1 MIYIGFLL
9 FILTIFEILN
19 FFGMFS
25 KENIQI
31 FVALFIVTNFCVL
44 FLKLKAKSFKS
55 FESIP
60 SLVRNN
66 YTYVFAIAVALILKL
81 IEGIFIAQNNWDSM
95 SYHLPRYL
103 HWIQNGSLDF
113 FITPEQR
120 QNISPILPD
129 YLLGTMYILFDNDF
143 FIFVIAWLSV
153 IIASYYVYKIVYLL
167 TSNRNTAILGFLASL
182 FLPSQLA
189 FMSSSQTDPIST
201 ALIVILLYYTI
212 LMKSRESKSLVV
224 LMILMAPLFL
234 TAKTTGLIF
243 SLPIYIFVTFKYY
256 RFITKYF
263 LQFSTILIF
272 ALLPGLP
279 CLLRIKNSRVLTE
292 AGVVASEI
300 SPQGVLA
307 NTLRIFVNNL
317 QTPII
322 GINSYLEGAY
332 YWSAQIVGINPN
344 PIGYGNYGNFYLS
357 NSLHA
362 DFVGN
367 PIHLIYLF
375 IAIVSLR
382 KNKTYRV
389 LSLLILSQ
397 LVLLGATIGWQP
409 WINRF
414 TSTILVVGSILI
426 GIWIAE
432 RGKFL
437 RISLI
442 TLMLTYSSFW
452 IFYNPTRSLLDPKPL
467 IFIAKELGMKET
479 DLEKVRQDLVL
490 SRNQQYFSVKPE
502 LESPYI
508 LAAEK
513 INEIRPKEIF
523 IKINGNDFE
532 YPIWALTDFKIEI
545 YHFQE
550 SDLSEI
556 RQGDALLFCSLECDK
571 YELKLLFKKENI
583 SVWGNK

>member
-9 FILTIFEILN
+9 FVLIIFEVLN
-19 FFGMFS
+19 FFGFFS
-25 KENIQI
+25 KEFIQI
-31 FVALFIVTNFCVL
+31 SIVLFIVFNFCILV
-44 FLKLKAKSFKS
+44 LKLKTKSFKP
-55 FESIP
+55 FEVIP
-60 SLVRNN
+60 SLARNN
-66 YTYVFAIAVALILKL
+66 YTYIFVIVFALILKL

-120 QNISPILPD
+120 QNISPVLPD

-143 FIFVIAWLSV
+143 FIFAIAWISV
-153 IIASYYVYKIVYLL
+153 IIASYYVYKIIYLL

-201 ALIVILLYYTI
+201 ALIIILLYYTI

-224 LMILMAPLFL
+224 LMILMIPLFL
-234 TAKTTGLIF
+234 TAKTTGLIL
-243 SLPIYIFVTFKYY
+243 SLPIYIFVTCKFY
-256 RFITKYF
+256 RYIIKYF
-263 LQFSTILIF
+263 FQFSTILIF
-272 ALLPGLP
+272 VLLPGLP
-279 CLLRIKNSRVLTE
+279 YLLRIKNSRVLTE
-292 AGVVASEI
+292 AGVFASDI
-300 SPQGVLA
+300 SPQGVFA
-307 NTLRIFVNNL
+307 NTLRILINNL
-317 QTPII
+317 QTPIT
-322 GINSYLEGAY
+322 GVNSYLEVAY
-332 YWSAQIVGINPN
+332 YWSTQIVGINPN
-344 PIGYGNYGNFYLS
+344 PTGYGNYGNFFLS

-375 IAIVSLR
+375 MAIVSLL
-382 KNKTYRV
+382 KNKTYRI
-389 LSLLILSQ
+389 LSLLMLSQ

-467 IFIAKELGMKET
+467 IFVAKELGMKET

-490 SRNQQYFSVKPE
+490 SRSQQYFSVKPE
-502 LESPYI
+502 LETPYI
-508 LAAEK
+508 SAAEK

-532 YPIWALTDFKIEI
+532 YPIWALTDFKIKI
-545 YHFQE
+545 NHFQE
-550 SDLSEI
+550 GDLSKI
-556 RQGDALLFCSLECDK
+556 RQGDGILFCSLECDQ
-571 YELKLLFKKENI
+571 YELKLLFKKDTI
-583 SVWGNK
+583 SVWGSK

>member
-1 MIYIGFLL
+1 
-9 FILTIFEILN
+9 
-19 FFGMFS
+19 MFS

-31 FVALFIVTNFCVL
+31 FVALFIFINFCVL
-44 FLKLKAKSFKS
+44 FLKFKTKSFKS
-55 FESIP
+55 FEAIP

-66 YTYVFAIAVALILKL
+66 YTYVFVTAVALILKL

-120 QNISPILPD
+120 QNISPVLPD
-129 YLLGTMYILFDNDF
+129 YLLSTMYILFDNDF
-143 FIFVIAWLSV
+143 FIFAIAWISV
-153 IIASYYVYKIVYLL
+153 IIASYYVYKIIYLL

-201 ALIVILLYYTI
+201 ALIIILLYYTI

-234 TAKTTGLIF
+234 TAKTTGLIL

-256 RFITKYF
+256 RYITKYF

-279 CLLRIKNSRVLTE
+279 YLLRIKNSRVLTE
-292 AGVVASEI
+292 AGVFASEI
-300 SPQGVLA
+300 SPQGIFA
-307 NTLRIFVNNL
+307 NTLRILINNL

-322 GINSYLEGAY
+322 GVNSYLEAAY
-332 YWSAQIVGINPN
+332 YWSTQIVGINPN

-367 PIHLIYLF
+367 PIHLVYLC
-375 IAIVSLR
+375 IAIMSLR
-382 KNKTYRV
+382 KNKTYRT

-467 IFIAKELGMKET
+467 IFVAKELGIKAT

-508 LAAEK
+508 FAVEK
-513 INEIRPKEIF
+513 INEIRPKEIL

-532 YPIWALTDFKIEI
+532 YPIWALTDFKIKI

-550 SDLSEI
+550 SDLSKI
-556 RQGDALLFCSLECDK
+556 RQGEAILFCSLECDK

-583 SVWGNK
+583 SVWGND

>member
-1 MIYIGFLL
+1 
-9 FILTIFEILN
+9 
-19 FFGMFS
+19 MFS

-31 FVALFIVTNFCVL
+31 FVALFIFINFCVL
-44 FLKLKAKSFKS
+44 FLKFKTKSFKS
-55 FESIP
+55 FEAIP

-66 YTYVFAIAVALILKL
+66 YTYVFVTAVALILKL

-113 FITPEQR
+113 YITPEQR
-120 QNISPILPD
+120 QNISPVLPD
-129 YLLGTMYILFDNDF
+129 YLLSTMYILFDNDF
-143 FIFVIAWLSV
+143 FIFAIAWISV
-153 IIASYYVYKIVYLL
+153 IIASYYVYKIIYLL

-201 ALIVILLYYTI
+201 ALIIILLYYTI

-234 TAKTTGLIF
+234 TAKTTGLIL

-256 RFITKYF
+256 RYITKYF

-279 CLLRIKNSRVLTE
+279 YLLRIKNSRVLTE
-292 AGVVASEI
+292 AGVFASEI
-300 SPQGVLA
+300 SPQGVFA
-307 NTLRIFVNNL
+307 NTLRILINNL

-322 GINSYLEGAY
+322 GVNSYLEAAY
-332 YWSAQIVGINPN
+332 YWSTQIVGINPN

-367 PIHLIYLF
+367 PIHLVYLC
-375 IAIVSLR
+375 IAIMSLR
-382 KNKTYRV
+382 KNKTYRT

-414 TSTILVVGSILI
+414 TSTIVVVGSILI

-467 IFIAKELGMKET
+467 IFVAKELGFKAT

-508 LAAEK
+508 FAAEK

-550 SDLSEI
+550 SDLSKI
-556 RQGDALLFCSLECDK
+556 RQGEAILFCSLECDK

-583 SVWGNK
+583 SVWGND

>member
-1 MIYIGFLL
+1 
-9 FILTIFEILN
+9 
-19 FFGMFS
+19 MFS

-31 FVALFIVTNFCVL
+31 FVALFIFINFCVL
-44 FLKLKAKSFKS
+44 FLKLKNKSFKS
-55 FESIP
+55 FETIR

-66 YTYVFAIAVALILKL
+66 FTYVFVTAVALFLKL

-120 QNISPILPD
+120 QNISPVLPD
-129 YLLGTMYILFDNDF
+129 YLLGTMYIIFDNDF
-143 FIFVIAWLSV
+143 FIFAIAWISV
-153 IIASYYVYKIVYLL
+153 IIASYYVYKIIYLL

-201 ALIVILLYYTI
+201 ALIIILLYYTI

-234 TAKTTGLIF
+234 TAKTTGLIL
-243 SLPIYIFVTFKYY
+243 SLPIYIFITFKYY
-256 RFITKYF
+256 RYITKYF

-279 CLLRIKNSRVLTE
+279 YLLRIKNSRVLTE
-292 AGVVASEI
+292 AGVFASEI
-300 SPQGVLA
+300 SPQGVFA
-307 NTLRIFVNNL
+307 NTLRILINNL

-322 GINSYLEGAY
+322 GLNSYLEAAY
-332 YWSAQIVGINPN
+332 YWSTQIVGINPN

-367 PIHLIYLF
+367 PIHLVYLF
-375 IAIVSLR
+375 IAIMSLR
-382 KNKTYRV
+382 KNKTYRT

-467 IFIAKELGMKET
+467 IFAAKELGMKET

-508 LAAEK
+508 FAAEK
-513 INEIRPKEIF
+513 IIEIRPKEIF

-550 SDLSEI
+550 SDLSKI
-556 RQGDALLFCSLECDK
+556 RQGEAILFCSLECDK

-583 SVWGNK
+583 SVWGHN